1 MTVVILMVSYW
12 FYKFEVEDRDI
23 GVVDYLSFDEA
34 KGVELP
40 AYGICF
46 NNPVLDKRIKEV
58 SPNTSTESYLEYLNG
73 DNFDEKF
80 ELIDYENVTIDFT
93 DYRHADWRGTYIEF
107 TNGTLLQKENSYF
120 KHEVIFNGF
129 FRKHWFLK
137 CFSFLPDKEKLQNIK
152 NVYYYFDKQ
161 KLFWHLAV
169 PLRQSRK
176 IYTTVYYPG
185 QFLLEVNPLVEHSLN
200 RNHGGLNVVIEGIE
214 ILKRRQTHNRQ
225 CKEDGRFY
233 DDLVRQRHIESVGC
247 RSPYL
252 IPHQTFPICKNKQ
265 EIKNSKYEFTNV
277 RRK

>member
-1 MTVVILMVSYW
+1 MIFLTRNICRNLFSAVCVTIVILMVSYW
-12 FYKFEVEDRDI
+12 LYKFEVEDRDI
-23 GVVDYLSFDEA
+23 GVVDYLPFDEA

-40 AYGICF
+40 AYGFCF
-46 NNPVLDKRIKEV
+46 NNPFLDKRIKEV
-58 SPNTSTESYLEYLNG
+58 SPNTSTESYLEYLKG

-169 PLRQSRK
+169 TLRQSRK
-176 IYTTVYYPG
+176 IYTTVYYPV
-185 QFLLEVNPLVEHSLN
+185 QFLL
-200 RNHGGLNVVIEGIE
+200 
-214 ILKRRQTHNRQ
+214 
-225 CKEDGRFY
+225 
-233 DDLVRQRHIESVGC
+233 
-247 RSPYL
+247 
-252 IPHQTFPICKNKQ
+252 
-265 EIKNSKYEFTNV
+265 
-277 RRK
+277 